1 MSLFRHGSVTVGA
14 TMSRLR
20 GREQDAADELDVAQ
34 TRCIRAPLF
43 LNVLGVDDVWWSS
56 SQWTKAY

>member
-1 MSLFRHGSVTVGA
+1 
-14 TMSRLR
+14 MSRLR